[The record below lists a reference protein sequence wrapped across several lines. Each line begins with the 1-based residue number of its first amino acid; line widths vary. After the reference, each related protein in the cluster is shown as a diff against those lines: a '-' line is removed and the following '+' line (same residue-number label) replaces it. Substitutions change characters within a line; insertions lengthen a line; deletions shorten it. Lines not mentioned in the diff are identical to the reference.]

1 MTEQQA
7 TERAR
12 MLTALRAFICQ
23 RPGLEPGNYASAAD
37 YRSELRD
44 IARDRADAL
53 TLYDYVARQ
62 AIGLGPEYLTPD
74 GTSRLTW
81 NGARGEW
88 EYTTGQYFPV
98 EYRPAAARLLA
109 SALWQYWRDGMGP
122 DVKSPADAIRN
133 TARLA
138 FRSRR
143 VRRYFL

>member
-1 MTEQQA
+1 MTEQQM

-12 MLTALRAFICQ
+12 MLFALRAFICQ

-44 IARDRADAL
+44 IARDRVDAL
-53 TLYDYVARQ
+53 TLYDYVAHQ

-74 GTSRLTW
+74 GTSRLDW
-81 NGARGEW
+81 NSARGEW

-98 EYRPAAARLLA
+98 EYRRAAARLLA

-122 DVKSPADAIRN
+122 DVNSPADAIRN

-143 VRRYFL
+143 IRRYFL